1 MELTKTQLDAVELL
15 FDDQLTH
22 IAIAEQ
28 LGIDV
33 RTLQRWQ
40 EIPAFAQELS
50 DLHEHHRNWNRKRAV
65 YAKAKLF
72 GAILDRYSA
81 LNRLIAERAKG
92 ADPDV
97 PGDCTGLLIKKVIK
111 TKNGVVIE
119 ARIDH
124 VTLRELSRL
133 EAEIGRMLG
142 EDKPLV
148 LIDDKQMS
156 KSLRE
161 TVVEEPVQPTTNPIL
176 NRAARRRAEKA
187 SRRPNLQTL
196 NSGQKR
202 TQESAA

>member
-81 LNRLIAERAKG
+81 LNRLITERAKG

-97 PGDCTGLLIKKVIK
+97 PGDCTGLLLKKVIN
-111 TKNGVVIE
+111 TKKGVIIE
-119 ARIDH
+119 ARVDH
-124 VTLRELSRL
+124 ATLRELSRL
-133 EAEIGRMLG
+133 ESEIGRMLG

-148 LIDDKQMS
+148 VIDDKEMS
-156 KSLRE
+156 KALRDTAVDE
-161 TVVEEPVQPTTNPIL
+161 SVQPTTGPIL
-176 NRAARRRAEKA
+176 NRAARRRA
-187 SRRPNLQTL
+187 
-196 NSGQKR
+196 QKR
-202 TQESAA
+202 GNNKIATTQIPGQNRTLVYT